1 MHTNLQSSATHS
13 VLPIVLSTLTLASAF
28 GQTIEFTWTSA
39 GEFHGTPGAG
49 TVVTTFSSSAPFN
62 LTEFRSTYTGM
73 SGGTRI
79 SGPFEITAAT
89 GDTLSGYSD
98 LTFPPLSLMNV
109 GSGTFMFTA
118 GTGQFAG
125 ATGQGTMDVTTILPS
140 IPTTIGDVIQ
150 EWRGMITLV
159 PATVPGDYNQN
170 GTVDAA
176 DYVQWR
182 NGGPLQNDST
192 PGVQPEDYTI
202 WRANFG
208 RTAASGA
215 AVGPIGVTG
224 VPEPAA
230 SVLALLAV
238 AAKLLRKH
246 RGN

>member
-1 MHTNLQSSATHS
+1 MHTNLRSSAPHS
-13 VLPIVLSTLTLASAF
+13 VLAIVLSTLTIASAF

-39 GEFHGTPGAG
+39 GTFHGSPAAG

-62 LTEFRSTYTGM
+62 FTEFRSSYTGA
-73 SGGTRI
+73 SGGTRV
-79 SGPFEITAAT
+79 SGPFEITAAG
-89 GDTLSGYSD
+89 GDKLSGTSD

-125 ATGQGTMDVTTILPS
+125 ATGQGTMDVITILPS
-140 IPTTIGDVIQ
+140 IPTTSGTVDQ

-159 PATVPGDYNQN
+159 PAIVPGDYDQN

-182 NGGPLQNDST
+182 NGGPLENDPT
-192 PGVQPEDYTI
+192 PDVQPEDYNV

-208 RTAASGA
+208 RTAGSGA
-215 AVGPIGVTG
+215 AVGPIGVAR
-224 VPEPAA
+224 VPEPDAF
-230 SVLALLAV
+230 VMALLAS
-238 AAKLLRKH
+238 AASLLRKH
-246 RGN
+246 RGS